1 MVDNRREL
9 ERLITVALMQQH
21 VPILH
26 AALRYYIAA
35 RKIPPQYEQATKVL
49 YYVLASTLDRIE
61 NGDNTDDNW

>member
-1 MVDNRREL
+1 
-9 ERLITVALMQQH
+9 MQQH